1 MAYLCKDEATRQR
14 IKEYINRYVREN
26 KISPSIRDIAAGT
39 GISRAMV
46 QRYMAAMREDGEI
59 SYARRNVSTEETR
72 QIQGDSVAVARLGTV
87 SDGMEDGEITAY
99 FTFPRAYTGE
109 GTFCLLEADD
119 DSMNGADIKKG
130 DLLLVRRGS
139 DFADGDIAVVE
150 TNKETF
156 ALRAAYSRVG
166 GLLLRAANP
175 KYGDTVMREGRVLGV
190 VIKIMR
196 DLQGGKKDE
205 DDRGGRSS
213 LQVFLL

>member
-1 MAYLCKDEATRQR
+1 MAYLCKDEATRKR
-14 IKEYINRYVREN
+14 IKEYIHRYVCEN

-46 QRYMAAMREDGEI
+46 QRYMAAMRADGEI

-72 QIQGDSVAVARLGTV
+72 QIQGDSVPVARGGAV
-87 SDGMEDGEITAY
+87 SDGMETTGIVAY

-109 GTFCLLEADD
+109 GEFYILEADD
-119 DSMNGADIKKG
+119 DSMNGAGIKPG
-130 DLLLVRRGS
+130 DLLLIRRTN
-139 DFADGDIAVVE
+139 DFTDGDIAVVE
-150 TNKETF
+150 TNEETF
-156 ALRAAYSRVG
+156 VLRAAYSRAG

-175 KYGDTVMREGRVLGV
+175 KYGDAVARDGRVLGV
-190 VIKIMR
+190 VTKVMR
-196 DLQGGKKDE
+196 DLPNGKKDE